1 MLFELLLLSR
11 QLNMFDIEKSMRN
24 KFNIIQRNLYYVTT
38 NTFHRFILNKAVS
51 AN

>member
-11 QLNMFDIEKSMRN
+11 QLNMFNIEQSM
-24 KFNIIQRNLYYVTT
+24 KKLFNIIQRNLYYVTT
-38 NTFHRFILNKAVS
+38 NTFHRLILNKAVS

>member
-1 MLFELLLLSR
+1 
-11 QLNMFDIEKSMRN
+11 MFDIEKSMKRL
-24 KFNIIQRNLYYVTT
+24 FNIIQRNLYYVTT